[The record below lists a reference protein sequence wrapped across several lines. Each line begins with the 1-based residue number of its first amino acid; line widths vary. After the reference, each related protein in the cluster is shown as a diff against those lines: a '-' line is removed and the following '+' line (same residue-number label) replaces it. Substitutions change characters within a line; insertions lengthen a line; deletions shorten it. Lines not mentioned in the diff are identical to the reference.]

1 MFLLSGYLLY
11 HNQNRTNTRQS
22 RTYEQEDNEE
32 FRITCLLIRTNAVSK
47 LSVSCC
53 YLRSTFVCFGSFLCP
68 VLSLLVR
75 ARHGGIINLII
86 VGVVRLALSARAATD
101 DIKFLLCPL
110 FVPKLLRIAINS
122 RNVKWIQKDVVVF

>member
-1 MFLLSGYLLY
+1 M
-11 HNQNRTNTRQS
+11 
-22 RTYEQEDNEE
+22 
-32 FRITCLLIRTNAVSK
+32 
-47 LSVSCC
+47 
-53 YLRSTFVCFGSFLCP
+53 
-68 VLSLLVR
+68 R